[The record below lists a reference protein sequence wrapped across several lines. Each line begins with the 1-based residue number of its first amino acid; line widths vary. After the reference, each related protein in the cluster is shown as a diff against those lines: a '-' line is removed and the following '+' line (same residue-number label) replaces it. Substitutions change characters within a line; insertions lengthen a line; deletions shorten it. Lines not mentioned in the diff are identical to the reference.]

1 MVLPGPWVPAGPVLW
16 VLLPCCYHSWG
27 CVHWLRGA
35 LQSPSVTLPP
45 GGSGWQWGWG
55 HQECDYPGQGLVA
68 GGSAAWLW
76 APGRGR
82 QGTFPPSAL
91 RLAPFP
97 ASGFSAGTEGGLLV
111 QVLQCSRCPK
121 PQEILGEA
129 RRAWSLT
136 HLCPPPRDLNN
147 TGQGMGCWPIRIPGG
162 WPADSRSMVLPG
174 RQQGQTEGLRKAG
187 WSLLLT

>member
-16 VLLPCCYHSWG
+16 VLLSRCCHSWG

-35 LQSPSVTLPP
+35 LQSPPVTLPP

-55 HQECDYPGQGLVA
+55 HQECVYLGQGLVA

-82 QGTFPPSAL
+82 RGHSHPQLCAWPRSLPLGSVLALKEGYWYKSCSA
-91 RLAPFP
+91 P
-97 ASGFSAGTEGGLLV
+97 
-111 QVLQCSRCPK
+111 RCPK

-129 RRAWSLT
+129 RRGWSLT

>member
-1 MVLPGPWVPAGPVLW
+1 MCIGLLQGAGLQGLGRLGAHGWRTQVVLPGPWVPAGPVLW
-16 VLLPCCYHSWG
+16 VLLSRCCHSWG

-35 LQSPSVTLPP
+35 LQSPPVTLPP

-55 HQECDYPGQGLVA
+55 HQECVYLGQGLVA

-111 QVLQCSRCPK
+111 QVLQCSQV
-121 PQEILGEA
+121 PQA
-129 RRAWSLT
+129 
-136 HLCPPPRDLNN
+136 
-147 TGQGMGCWPIRIPGG
+147 TGNPGG
-162 WPADSRSMVLPG
+162 GPQGLVLDPPVSTSQGSEQYRAGHGVLAHQDSG
-174 RQQGQTEGLRKAG
+174 RVA
-187 WSLLLT
+187 S